1 MGTVNPQLHLVFD
14 CPIGKA
20 VLPAVLTFGI
30 RTGVLI
36 I

>member
-1 MGTVNPQLHLVFD
+1 MGTENPQMHLVFD
-14 CPIGKA
+14 CPICKA

-30 RTGVLI
+30 RTDVLI